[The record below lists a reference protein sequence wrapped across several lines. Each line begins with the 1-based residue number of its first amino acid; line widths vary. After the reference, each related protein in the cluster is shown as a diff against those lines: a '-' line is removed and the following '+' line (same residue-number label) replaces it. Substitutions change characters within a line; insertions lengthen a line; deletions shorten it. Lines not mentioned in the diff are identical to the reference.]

1 MNVEKIRKICVIAFI
16 VVGLAC
22 IFVEKANAPKE
33 YTGVGDGFNDEIT
46 VTILAKK
53 NSKGEVRI
61 SDIKYTHDDTAA
73 IADPAIGQ
81 LITQI
86 KSTQDISKLDTVAG
100 ATYSSEGF
108 IMAVEDAVSKIE
120 VRFCCLLFSSF
131 PI

>member
-73 IADPAIGQ
+73 IADPAIADPAIGQ

-120 VRFCCLLFSSF
+120 D
-131 PI
+131 

>member
-1 MNVEKIRKICVIAFI
+1 MDVEKIRKICVVAFI

-22 IFVEKANAPKE
+22 IFIEKVNAPKE

-53 NSKGEVRI
+53 NSNGEVRI
-61 SDIKYTHDDTAA
+61 SDVKYAHNDTQA

-81 LITQI
+81 LITQL
-86 KSTQDISKLDTVAG
+86 KATQDISKLDTIAG

-108 IMAVEDAVSKIE
+108 IMAVEDALSKVE
-120 VRFCCLLFSSF
+120 K
-131 PI
+131 

>member
-22 IFVEKANAPKE
+22 VFVEKANAPKE

-73 IADPAIGQ
+73 IGQ

-120 VRFCCLLFSSF
+120 D
-131 PI
+131 